1 MRCNRAI
8 EQGDRDGIGT
18 VQVPRRTTDGHR
30 RAGLQI
36 QDTEERE
43 WQVCS
48 SERVYSGQVLLLS
61 LPAAGAQGRA
71 CAGRP
76 VEQPP
81 CSLAFASPHRSPIA
95 VPHSLFT
102 ASSQRTLQSTRK
114 LCTSA
119 AQNSAWHAGFTR
131 AVARVIRSKTVARP
145 RLTLRHWRTTHA
157 SSTLPR
163 P

>member
-1 MRCNRAI
+1 VRCNRAI

-18 VQVPRRTTDGHR
+18 VQVRRRTTDRHR
-30 RAGLQI
+30 GAGLQI
-36 QDTEERE
+36 QKEGNGRCAAMNERI
-43 WQVCS
+43 WVRYCCCLFQSAAQV
-48 SERVYSGQVLLLS
+48 
-61 LPAAGAQGRA
+61 RA

-102 ASSQRTLQSTRK
+102 ASSQWTLQNTRK

-119 AQNSAWHAGFTR
+119 AQNCAWHAGFTR

-145 RLTLRHWRTTHA
+145 RLTLRHRRTTHA